1 MLKFSVY
8 KFLDIRVWIK
18 KLAYSCFHSYYQKS
32 SNHQILNRIPC
43 VNLWEGP
50 VLSFNVHSKIIKN
63 MNRKT
68 FFPRTPLLF
77 MHLVIKRKK
86 THLIQARSIV
96 FEKKR
101 GGGGGRTIQKSWQAE
116 KTLKILIRWGW
127 GIYLQYL
134 QFSVHLLIF
143 ISSFLHGPKKWGGGG
158 ATPW

>member
-101 GGGGGRTIQKSWQAE
+101 GGGRGQNYP
-116 KTLKILIRWGW
+116 KILTSRKNPENPNPLRVGHIPTVSS
-127 GIYLQYL
+127 IFCSLTY
-134 QFSVHLLIF
+134 FHLKF
-143 ISSFLHGPKKWGGGG
+143 FTWSQKVGGGG
-158 ATPW
+158 AW